1 MQFSKTM
8 RCFIYFT
15 EDKSKTDRGAVIEAR
30 CKQREKG
37 KGEKR
42 KKQRQGQGGKY
53 RTLAVTSS
61 RLHPE

>member
-37 KGEKR
+37 KGEK
-42 KKQRQGQGGKY
+42 KKETKTRTGRQ
-53 RTLAVTSS
+53 V
-61 RLHPE
+61 